1 MKRISVMMLIGAGCV
16 QMATADVVVFQADF
30 ESGTTATTG
39 TITYTAGYNVTNAV
53 TGGPDA
59 TLGNR
64 VLFADPST
72 GGSAATDI
80 TLTPVNAVSLSAGQA
95 AKVSLD
101 FVIRRTNG
109 ATKSHYVTG
118 YDSNNNIIFQFVLGE
133 LNEFGNGGADRQ
145 RPGYAD
151 SSGSHSFTAGQIASG
166 TNPGSYWF
174 GNDGSTAD
182 GLNAAKDAHF
192 EITVSSGGWSLYTVK
207 LDGTEAQTIT
217 LPTWDGGTYSELA
230 YVKVTGESAAAGGFF
245 DNFTI
250 QSVAGPVIVPDSHDF
265 YHNLAKYQSVTA
277 DSFASD
283 NPVQFATDGFV
294 SQDSRWVS
302 TENGPHW
309 LEIELAAPM
318 TIGSAH
324 LFSGGASD
332 AAMADLVLQYDN
344 GGSWVDIAGT
354 DVSGNTLPNLN
365 LAFDAPVTAQTFRL
379 YTTDAAASVK
389 ELALYPP
396 TSDGSNVMFGV
407 DVDLNIAKQRQYD
420 YSSVDGVHYPRL
432 AIDGYADNASAWAS
446 TDGAGPHDLEIHL
459 PQGENIRGIQ
469 LYSGYEDAPG
479 TQIQNFEV
487 AYQDGGSWVLFNGG
501 SVSSNTALDLN
512 LWFGAAATATKIRI
526 RSLDSSQA
534 VIRELVV
541 LPENNAGGYPLWTD
555 VLDEAPPA
563 QSYMDY
569 EDSYYTIENRDN
581 GLSLSSSTNGSFTTA
596 DAPQFQVLLNI
607 GTDTYRL
614 RSKDSGNCFEVA
626 MASTNTGAA
635 IVEGDYSSMPHQ
647 RWQLVDTGDGEHF
660 KIVNAWSGMVL
671 GLDGTNVVQQAD
683 GSGFSKHWKIN
694 YETHFPKQGEAAH
707 FHFSSMF
714 KPSWVY
720 DWRNQPKVPVDYP
733 HEPMQW
739 GGAGASNLDIL
750 KYQSEWSGRA
760 RETTV
765 MGFNEPDLHDQ
776 ANIAT
781 NVAAYQWPRL
791 ERMRLPLLGPC
802 PAGYKNYWRTGYED
816 IAEKEGL
823 RSEYMAMHWYSTAG
837 ASGGSPGTLISNM
850 EYLYNLY
857 GKPIWLTE
865 FSTRNFNG
873 TMTSWSR
880 NHNYNFLA
888 EFAWRAETLPWL
900 KRWSLFEWGY
910 GGDPATTDANSENP
924 TDMNS
929 PKLALHYSNDSGDPG
944 WEDLMEC
951 GLLLA
956 GWDGN
961 TNTLDNTSYIIHN
974 KGRFLRLI
982 DHPASN
988 TVTYADVENRSA
1000 TEQFMLEAAPN
1011 GNKYITG
1018 LSDGRRLSYNGSSVG
1033 LAARGT
1039 TGASVEWTLTDYQ
1052 YGWVYIDHPSSG
1064 KRLRITDANEINVDA
1079 GTASHDNVRFRFIK
1093 HYNPITL
1100 TEVQTLPY
1108 RESFENGVGA
1118 WREFDTE
1125 YNNGKVRFWEIG
1137 TGGTPTAAAG
1147 PSGAAD
1153 GNYYLFSEGHDA
1165 GSYVTNMVE
1174 CSFDFSTAP
1183 SVFLG
1188 FDYHMY
1194 GSYIAFL
1201 ALDVFDGS
1209 TWTSDVWKKSNQQHS
1224 SRDQAW
1230 TKAAV
1235 DLSAY
1240 AGNSNVKLRFRTAN
1254 KLYNAADPAIDNIRI
1269 DESNP
1274 GSPVA
1279 SPLSFVID
1287 EDTAVAVTLSGSDPD
1302 GDMLSYKVTSQP
1314 SSGTLSG
1321 TAPDLTY
1328 TPGGDFYGSDSFT
1341 YTVNDGLAES
1351 AQVTVSIT
1359 VNPIVMSLP
1368 YAESFEMGMGGWQQ
1382 VAADDY
1388 DWTLRSG
1395 GTPTAAAGP
1404 SGASDGEWYLYAEGH
1419 HGLGSNKTASVMA
1432 RFDFSAVSTPELT
1445 FDYHMYG
1452 NYIDYL
1458 ALDVF
1463 DGSSWT
1469 LNVWR
1474 KDGKQHASSS
1484 TPWSSA
1490 EVDLSAYAGTGVLT
1504 LRFRTANLQWNSA
1517 DPAIDNI
1524 VIVDNMISP
1533 YDQWAEDAFSGAPG
1547 GTDTSATGNPDGDS
1561 NNNNLE
1567 WILATD
1573 PMVSDSPIT
1582 AMWFDDP
1589 TWYITYTRRVID
1601 GISVYAEYSP
1611 ELTDPGWDT
1620 TGFTEVVIG
1629 SAGDVE
1635 TVAVFLPYDLDEK
1648 FIRLRV
1654 DQ

>member
-1 MKRISVMMLIGAGCV
+1 MRMKKAVLVLAGGLLSLQGAFA
-16 QMATADVVVFQADF
+16 QTVVFEADF
-30 ESGTTATTG
+30 ESGTNATSG
-39 TITYTAGYNVTNAV
+39 TITYTAGYNVQTAV
-53 TGGPDA
+53 TAGPDA
-59 TLGNR
+59 TLGSN
-64 VLFADPST
+64 VLYADPT
-72 GGSAATDI
+72 DGSAAATDI
-80 TLTPVNAVSLSAGQA
+80 TLTPSNAVSLAGGQSAV
-95 AKVSLD
+95 VSLD
-101 FVIRRTNG
+101 MAIRRTNG

-118 YDSNNNIIFQFVLGE
+118 YDSNDSIIFQFVLGE

-151 SSGSHSFTAGQIASG
+151 SGGSHSFSAGQIASG
-166 TNPGSYWF
+166 TNPGSFWF
-174 GNDGSTAD
+174 GSDGNAAD
-182 GLNAAKDAHF
+182 GLNATKDAHF

-207 LDGTEAQTIT
+207 ADGTTTAQTTT
-217 LPTWDGGTYSELA
+217 LPTYDSGTFSELA

-245 DNFTI
+245 DNLTI
-250 QSVAGPVIVPDSHDF
+250 QSVAGPVILPDSHDF
-265 YHNLAKYQSVTA
+265 YFNLAKYQSVTA
-277 DSFASD
+277 DSSASA

-318 TIGSAH
+318 AIGSAH

-332 AAMADLVLQYDN
+332 SAMADFVLQYDN

-379 YTTDAAASVK
+379 YTTDATASVK
-389 ELALYPP
+389 ELVLYPP
-396 TSDGSNVMFGV
+396 TLVGSNVMFGV
-407 DVDLNIAKQRQYD
+407 DVDLNIAKLRQYE

-446 TDGAGPHDLEIHL
+446 TNVAGPHDLEIHL
-459 PQGENIRGIQ
+459 PLGENIRGIQ
-469 LYSGYEDAPG
+469 LYSGYEGATG
-479 TQIQNFEV
+479 TQIQDFEV
-487 AYQDGGSWVLFNGG
+487 AYDDGGSWVLFNGG
-501 SVSSNTALDLN
+501 SVSNNTELDLN
-512 LWFGAAATATKIRI
+512 LWFGAAVTTTKIRI

-555 VLDEAPPA
+555 VLDEAPPTG
-563 QSYMDY
+563 SFMEY
-569 EDSYYTIENRDN
+569 EDAYYTIENRSN
-581 GLSLSSSTNGSFTTA
+581 GWSLSSSTNGSTTVTNE
-596 DAPQFQVLLNI
+596 PWFQVLLNI

-614 RSKDSGNCFEVA
+614 VSKDSERCFEVSL
-626 MASTNTGAA
+626 ASTTGGAA

-647 RWQLVDTGDGEHF
+647 RWRLVDTGDGTYF
-660 KIVNAWSGMVL
+660 QIKNVWSGMVL
-671 GLDGTNVVQQAD
+671 GLDGTNVVQQAA
-683 GSGFSKHWKIN
+683 GSEFSKHWKIN

-720 DWRNQPKVPVDYP
+720 DWRNQPKVPVDFP
-733 HEPMQW
+733 HMPMQW
-739 GGAGASNLDIL
+739 GGAGAAALDIL
-750 KYQSEWSGRA
+750 KYQSEWYGRA
-760 RETTV
+760 SQTTV

-776 ANIAT
+776 ANMAT

-791 ERMRLPLLGPC
+791 ERMKQPLLGPC
-802 PAGYKNYWRTGYED
+802 PAGYKNYWRTGYEA

-837 ASGGSPGTLISNM
+837 AKDGSPSTLISNM

-873 TMTSWSR
+873 TMTNWSR

-900 KRWSLFEWGY
+900 KRWSLFEWGNG
-910 GGDPATTDANSENP
+910 GGDPATTDAGSDDP

-929 PKLALHYSNDSGDPG
+929 PRLALHFNNDSSDPG
-944 WEDLMEC
+944 WEDLTEC
-951 GLLLA
+951 GLLLS

-961 TNTLDNTSYIIHN
+961 ANVVDETSYIIHN

-988 TVTYADVENRSA
+988 TVSTADVENRA
-1000 TEQFMLEAAPN
+1000 DTEQFILEAAPG

-1018 LSDGRRLSYNGSSVG
+1018 LSDGRRLSYNGSIVG
-1033 LAARGT
+1033 LAAKGT
-1039 TGASVEWTLTDYQ
+1039 TGTVVEWELNEYQ
-1052 YGWVYIDHPSSG
+1052 YGWFYIDHPSTG
-1064 KRLRITDANEINVDA
+1064 KRLRISNANAIDVVNDTITD
-1079 GTASHDNVRFRFIK
+1079 DNLHFRFIK
-1093 HYNPITL
+1093 HYLPITL

-1108 RESFENGVGA
+1108 RESFEEGIGA
-1118 WREFDTE
+1118 WRQFDE
-1125 YNNGKVRFWEIG
+1125 QDRFWEVG
-1137 TGGTPTAAAG
+1137 SGGTPTAASG
-1147 PSGAAD
+1147 PNGAAD
-1153 GNYYLFSEGHDA
+1153 GNFYLFSEGHDA
-1165 GSYVTNMVE
+1165 GSYVTNVVE
-1174 CSFDFSTAP
+1174 CSFDFSTVSSAQ
-1183 SVFLG
+1183 LG

-1194 GSYIAFL
+1194 GNYIAFV

-1209 TWTSDVWKKSNQQHS
+1209 TWISNVWKKNNQQHS
-1224 SRDQAW
+1224 GRDQAW

-1240 AGNSNVKLRFRTAN
+1240 AGNSNVKLRFRPAN
-1254 KLYNAADPAIDNIRI
+1254 KQFNAADPAIDNIRI
-1269 DESNP
+1269 DEDNSN
-1274 GSPVA
+1274 SPVA
-1279 SPLSFVID
+1279 NPLSFVID
-1287 EDTAVAVTLSGSDPD
+1287 EDTAVATTLSGSDAD
-1302 GDMLSYKVTSQP
+1302 GDILSYKVTTQP
-1314 SSGTLSG
+1314 SGGTLSG

-1351 AQVTVSIT
+1351 PEVTVSIT
-1359 VNPIVMSLP
+1359 VNPILISLP
-1368 YAESFEMGMGGWQQ
+1368 YAESFEAGMGDWQQ

-1395 GTPTAAAGP
+1395 GTPSGAAGP
-1404 SGASDGEWYLYAEGH
+1404 SGASDGTYYLYAEGH
-1419 HGLGSNKTASVMA
+1419 DAGGSNNTASVLA
-1432 RFDFSAVSTPELT
+1432 RFDFSEASTPELT

-1452 NYIDYL
+1452 GYIDYL

-1463 DGSSWT
+1463 NGSTWT
-1469 LNVWR
+1469 LNVW
-1474 KDGKQHASSS
+1474 KKNGQQHGSSAAA
-1484 TPWSSA
+1484 WSSA
-1490 EVDLSAYAGTGVLT
+1490 MVDLSAYAGTSVLT
-1504 LRFRTANLQWNSA
+1504 LRFRTANLEWNSA

-1524 VIVDNMISP
+1524 EIVDNMLSP
-1533 YDQWAEDAFSGAPG
+1533 YEQWAEDAFAGAPG
-1547 GTDTSATGNPDGDS
+1547 GSDTFATGNPDGDS

-1573 PMVSDSPIT
+1573 PMVADSPIT
-1582 AMWFDDP
+1582 AMTFSDP
-1589 TWYITYTRRVID
+1589 NWIITYTRRKID

-1611 ELTDPGWDT
+1611 ELEPPNWGT
-1620 TGFTEVVIG
+1620 TGFVEVVIG
-1629 SAGDVE
+1629 DDGEVE
-1635 TVAVFLPYDLDEK
+1635 TVAVLIAYDLDYK